1 MSSFA
6 NPLLT
11 PTHKGFPTD
20 SPPLH
25 RAQIGA
31 QGWNLLAGDLP
42 LPLAALRRERLAH
55 NLGWLQRYAADA
67 GVQLAPHGKTTLSPQ
82 LLAEQLDR
90 GAWGLTFANPT
101 QARVGAEAGAR
112 NILIANQVLQP
123 AELRGL
129 AALRAAFNG
138 LRIVFL
144 LDSAA
149 QLARIEA
156 ASPQQPWDVLLE
168 LGLPEGRTGCR
179 THDEAI
185 ALARLAHASPAVRL
199 AGIECYEGLQ
209 ASGNDE
215 ADREFA
221 RTLMDRVAAI
231 AQACDDEDLF
241 DTPEVI
247 ASAGGSAIFDLV
259 VPGLKLALSRPVLPL
274 LRSGCYVTHDH
285 GFYRR
290 MVSAVNRRLGCV
302 EAQGLQGALEV
313 WACVQALPEPG
324 LAILNAGK
332 RDVSHDM
339 GMPVPLAFSPLG
351 TRELREAP
359 AGWHVSALND
369 QHAYLRTG
377 TDAAG
382 LKVGDRVALGIS
394 HPCTTFDKWR
404 WMAVVDDRYDV
415 VDAIV
420 TCF

>member
-11 PTHKGFPTD
+11 PAHKGFPTD

-25 RAQIGA
+25 RSQVGA

-42 LPLAALRRERLAH
+42 LPLAVLRRERLAH

-129 AALRAAFNG
+129 AALRAAFSG

-149 QLARIEA
+149 QLARIES

-179 THDEAI
+179 THGEAL

-209 ASGNDE
+209 ASGDDA
-215 ADREFA
+215 ADRAFA

-231 AQACDDEDLF
+231 AQACDAEGLF

-259 VPGLKLALSRPVLPL
+259 VPGLKLALGRPVLPL

-290 MVSAVNRRLGCV
+290 MVSAVNRRLGCD

-339 GMPVPLAFSPLG
+339 GLPVPLAVSPLG

-359 AGWHVSALND
+359 SHWHVSALND

-377 TDAAG
+377 ADGAG